1 MSKPK
6 RDFANL
12 TALINSGEADIE
24 TRRLTMVAPPPQL
37 TETIAPVPRAG
48 EVLPIERPERQA
60 ELARREAAAV
70 QTENATTRP
79 FVQKLSLQL
88 TEETI
93 LALYSRQL
101 AERAKHRK
109 RADTT
114 IGWVADSLLR
124 QALGLPA
131 LEQTANRTL

>member
-12 TALINSGEADIE
+12 TALISSGESDVEA
-24 TRRLTMVAPPPQL
+24 RRLSVVPADDAMVSAATREESHPTATAPAATVATPLSDVAPATNPD
-37 TETIAPVPRAG
+37 VG
-48 EVLPIERPERQA
+48 
-60 ELARREAAAV
+60 RRV
-70 QTENATTRP
+70 
-79 FVQKLSLQL
+79 VQKLSIQL

-93 LALYSRQL
+93 LALYARQL

-109 RADTT
+109 RGDTT

-131 LEQTANRTL
+131 LNPG